1 LCCAN
6 ADTTTTRRGAGAAP
20 RTRRWPTTTQT
31 ETSSWATRERVSRDY
46 MQNVLGSGAKAL
58 SQRQRFSRIC
68 GKNKDGAGRERRIY
82 EGRVGG
88 RGEATKRSSGTRGSD
103 GFHRNVVV
111 DDFENISTR
120 GSDKRKFLLEGVND
134 GIQNRLREFKKN
146 NSNSNQKLKLL

>member
-1 LCCAN
+1 
-6 ADTTTTRRGAGAAP
+6 
-20 RTRRWPTTTQT
+20 
-31 ETSSWATRERVSRDY
+31 

-68 GKNKDGAGRERRIY
+68 GKNKDGAGRARRIY

-88 RGEATKRSSGTRGSD
+88 RGEATKRSSGTRG
-103 GFHRNVVV
+103 GFHRNVV

-134 GIQNRLREFKKN
+134 GIQNRLRELKRKTIPIQIKN
-146 NSNSNQKLKLL
+146 